1 MGEDVNQYLNVGND
15 PMPIVGFGLW
25 KIAQAHARD
34 VVYNAISEGYR
45 HLDSACDYGNE
56 KAVGEGI
63 NAALRQGLCTRE
75 SLWVT
80 SKLWNTYHAP
90 EHVEAACRR
99 SLADLQ
105 LDYLDLYLIH
115 FPIALRYVDF
125 DERYPPEWLFDPS
138 AEQPRME
145 TAAIPLHETWRAME
159 ALVDK
164 GLVKHIGVCNYN
176 AVLLHDLMAYARIKP
191 SMLQVELHP
200 YLQQQALLRTAS
212 QYHLPITAF
221 SPLGSASYVEL
232 GMATE
237 TDSVLGESLIAD
249 IAQRLQRTPAQVV
262 LRWSLQRGTAVIPKS
277 SLSERRL
284 ENLALFDFCL
294 SSEDMAAINTLER
307 GRRFNNPADFCELA
321 FNHFHAIYE

>member
-1 MGEDVNQYLNVGND
+1 MNQFLKVGAD
-15 PMPIVGFGLW
+15 QMPMVGLGLW
-25 KIAQAHARD
+25 KIAPDQAKD
-34 VVYNAISEGYR
+34 VVYGAISQGYR

-56 KAVGEGI
+56 TAVGEGI
-63 NAALRQGLCTRE
+63 RAAIVDGLCTRE

-99 SLADLQ
+99 TLTDLR

-125 DERYPPEWLFDPS
+125 DERYPPEWLFDP
-138 AEQPRME
+138 AAAQPRME
-145 TAAIPLHETWRAME
+145 TAAIPLHETWGAME

-176 AVLLHDLMAYARIKP
+176 TALLHDLMAYARIKP

-200 YLQQQALLRTAS
+200 YLQQQALLKTAN
-212 QYHLPITAF
+212 QYGIPVTAF

-232 GMATE
+232 GMAGQS
-237 TDSVLGESLIAD
+237 DSVLAEPLITD
-249 IAQRLQRTPAQVV
+249 IAQRLGRTPAQVV
-262 LRWSLQRGTAVIPKS
+262 LRWGLQRGTAIIPKS
-277 SLSERRL
+277 SCSDRRA
-284 ENLALFDFCL
+284 ENLALDDFSL
-294 SSEDMAAINTLER
+294 SDDDMASINTLER
-307 GRRFNNPADFCELA
+307 GRRFNNPADFCQLA
-321 FNHFHAIYE
+321 FHRFHAIYE